1 MSNWPRVLTLSSDV
15 EPSLVLLSLRRACSL
30 THWGAL
36 GHQASEGSSMSLDAV
51 DANYALIVECLVVI
65 DHIKGVCTRRIELN
79 CGPICLLALNLVD

>member
-1 MSNWPRVLTLSSDV
+1 
-15 EPSLVLLSLRRACSL
+15 
-30 THWGAL
+30 
-36 GHQASEGSSMSLDAV
+36 MSLDAV